1 MAGSQPFGNGP
12 VGGGGPLGPASVF
25 GSTSSDLEY
34 INNEDRQPSLFIG
47 DREVTFFQRVATEL
61 MECVT
66 QQKIRYYAI
75 EGNLSETDEFYGES
89 SEKVFRQPIEV
100 YALILYNAPEV
111 KTGTFSTETTYSM
124 KLYIQKFRVEQDL
137 KMTPRMGDYIEF
149 GQKFYE
155 ITKVYEPQLIAGLD
169 TPGFK
174 MGVYVEAISARAE
187 VFGPNRRD
195 EHDPSINS
203 DSFR

>member
-1 MAGSQPFGNGP
+1 MPTLTGSN
-12 VGGGGPLGPASVF
+12 VDIEVL
-25 GSTSSDLEY
+25 
-34 INNEDRQPSLFIG
+34 NNEDRSPSLFVG
-47 DREVTFFQRVATEL
+47 DREVTFFQRVATEV

-66 QQKIRYYAI
+66 QQKVRYYAI

-89 SEKVFRQPIEV
+89 SEKIFRQPIEV
-100 YALILYNAPEV
+100 YALILYNAPAV
-111 KTGTFSTETTYSM
+111 STGKFSSETSYSM
-124 KLYIQKFRVEQDL
+124 KLYIQKFRIEQDM
-137 KMTPRMGDYIEF
+137 KMTPRMGDFIEF

-174 MGVYVEAISARAE
+174 MGVYVEAVSTRADI
-187 VFGPNRRD
+187 FSPNRREED
-195 EHDPSINS
+195 DPSMNP